1 MIGVI
6 AMSDAAK
13 TRPQSVACC
22 PLKSWIAMGNVRF
35 ASVFIIVRAW
45 KNSSQKPVKAN
56 IAKVPRAGFERG
68 KII

>member
-1 MIGVI
+1 
-6 AMSDAAK
+6 
-13 TRPQSVACC
+13 
-22 PLKSWIAMGNVRF
+22 MGNVRF